1 MNEKTINKLGWFA
14 SIMAVIMF
22 SSYINQIRLNLAGN
36 TGSVILPVATTINCI
51 SWSSYAIL
59 KEKKIGLFSRVTR
72 WE

>member
-1 MNEKTINKLGWFA
+1 
-14 SIMAVIMF
+14 MF

-59 KEKKIGLFSRVTR
+59 KEKRLVSFRV
-72 WE
+72 